1 MIDFTAYTAEMFLKT
16 LRSGSVQGEC
26 SIANYGFPSQ
36 NTDLVR
42 NVYILWRKRSA

>member
-1 MIDFTAYTAEMFLKT
+1 MIDFTAYTGKNVFKT

-36 NTDLVR
+36 NTDLIR
-42 NVYILWRKRSA
+42 NIYIVWRKRSA